1 MSPYRHRLVQEA
13 FQQLDRSGN
22 GLLEMSEVKQ
32 NFDPSRHPDVIS
44 GMKTAEEA
52 RFSFFDMFTTFHNAS
67 TGFSGES
74 AIDFAE
80 FLEYHLYLNESFER
94 DIEFKN
100 FIIGVWNLDIKKVS
114 EDIAGVKPEIY
125 GKNSREQWKRENH

>member
-1 MSPYRHRLVQEA
+1 M
-13 FQQLDRSGN
+13 
-22 GLLEMSEVKQ
+22 
-32 NFDPSRHPDVIS
+32 IS
-44 GMKTAEEA
+44 GVKTAEEA
-52 RFSFFDMFTTFHNAS
+52 RFSFFEMFTTFHNAS

-114 EDIAGVKPEIY
+114 EDVAGVKPEIY